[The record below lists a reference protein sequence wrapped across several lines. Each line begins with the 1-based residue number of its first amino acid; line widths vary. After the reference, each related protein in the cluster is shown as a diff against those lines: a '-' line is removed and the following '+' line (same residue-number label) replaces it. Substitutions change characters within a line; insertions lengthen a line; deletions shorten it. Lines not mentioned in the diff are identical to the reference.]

1 MSKGKSVTNDAC
13 TGRPIESHTSR
24 KEEET
29 MQFGNWTVT
38 DEGLECVYEEN
49 RFVIPKDGL
58 AAIRYDKRGVFF
70 YDWILK
76 ATEEEWLTQDD
87 LYDLNFAF
95 VFAAA
100 TWGHDFSYE
109 VFDAT
114 LEEQYEQFDEEEDED
129 WNG

>member
-1 MSKGKSVTNDAC
+1 
-13 TGRPIESHTSR
+13 
-24 KEEET
+24 
-29 MQFGNWTVT
+29 MQFGNWTVK
-38 DEGLECVYEEN
+38 EESIEWSSDDYN
-49 RFVIPKDGL
+49 RFVIPKDGIT
-58 AAIRYDKRGVFF
+58 AIRYDKKGSFF

-100 TWGHDFSYE
+100 HWGVEFNYGT
-109 VFDAT
+109 FDAT

-129 WNG
+129 WNF